1 MYNKLQYISQGES
14 VEEQLYN
21 IHQALDNG
29 CDWIQ
34 MRFKHQKP
42 KKAFALAE
50 AIKFLCEEY
59 LANFIINDD
68 VHLAKRINADGVHLG
83 LKDMDVIEARAI
95 LGKTKIIGATANT
108 FEDIVRQVNNGC
120 DYIGLGP
127 FKHTKTKNSLS
138 PLLGFEGYR
147 SITAKMKESHV
158 DIPLYAIGGIAL
170 EDVNNLLNTGIH
182 GIAVSGIIT
191 KSEDKQEL
199 ITQLNE
205 KLYGN
210 TIIKDWKQNTKV

>member
-14 VEEQLYN
+14 AEEQLYN
-21 IHQALDNG
+21 IHEALDNG

-50 AIKFLCEEY
+50 AVKFLCEEY

-68 VHLAKRINADGVHLG
+68 VHLAKQVNADGVHLG
-83 LKDMDVIEARAI
+83 LSDMDVTEARAI
-95 LGKTKIIGATANT
+95 LGRTKIIGATANT
-108 FEDIVRQVNNGC
+108 FEDIFRQTNNGC

-127 FKHTKTKNSLS
+127 FQFTKTKDKLS
-138 PLLGFEGYR
+138 PILGLEGYS
-147 SITAKMKESHV
+147 SIIKQMKQSQIEV
-158 DIPLYAIGGIAL
+158 PVYAIGGITL
-170 EDVNNLLNTGIH
+170 EDVNNLMTTGIH

-191 KSEDKQEL
+191 KSLNKKIL

-205 KLYGN
+205 KLYDN
-210 TIIKDWKQNTKV
+210 VTI

>member
-14 VEEQLYN
+14 VEEQLFN

-42 KKAFALAE
+42 KKALALAE
-50 AIKFLCEEY
+50 AVKFLCDEY

-68 VHLAKRINADGVHLG
+68 VLLAEKINADGVHLG
-83 LKDMDVIEARAI
+83 LSDMKVAEARAI

-108 FEDIVRQVNNGC
+108 FEDIIRQAKNGC

-127 FKHTKTKNSLS
+127 FQHTKTKDNLS
-138 PLLGFEGYR
+138 PILGIESYR
-147 SITAKMKESHV
+147 SIITQMEQAQIE
-158 DIPLYAIGGIAL
+158 IPVYAIGGITL
-170 EDVNNLLNTGIH
+170 GDVNPLMKTGIH
-182 GIAVSGIIT
+182 GVAVSGVIT
-191 KSEDKQEL
+191 KSDNKQEL
-199 ITQLNE
+199 ITQLNYN
-205 KLYGN
+205 LYGN
-210 TIIKDWKQNTKV
+210 VIV

>member
-1 MYNKLQYISQGES
+1 MYNKLQYISQGHS
-14 VEEQLYN
+14 VEEQLFN

-34 MRFKHQKP
+34 MRFKNQKP
-42 KKAFALAE
+42 KKTFALAE
-50 AIKFLCEEY
+50 AVKFLCEEY

-68 VHLAKRINADGVHLG
+68 VHLAEQTAADGVHLG
-83 LKDMDVIEARAI
+83 LSDMTVAEARAI

-108 FEDIVRQVNNGC
+108 FEDIVQQTNNGC

-127 FKHTKTKNSLS
+127 FRYTKTKNNLS
-138 PLLGFEGYR
+138 PILGLEGYH
-147 SITAKMKESHV
+147 SIITQMKESQIE
-158 DIPLYAIGGIAL
+158 IPIYAIGGITL
-170 EDVNNLLNTGIH
+170 EDVNDLMTTGVH
-182 GIAVSGIIT
+182 GIAVSGII
-191 KSEDKQEL
+191 SESNQKNKL

-210 TIIKDWKQNTKV
+210 VII

>member
-21 IHQALDNG
+21 IHLALDNG

-34 MRFKHQKP
+34 LRFKNQKP
-42 KKAFALAE
+42 KKALALAE
-50 AIKFLCEEY
+50 ATKFLCEEY

-68 VHLAKRINADGVHLG
+68 VHLAEKINADGVHLG
-83 LKDMDVIEARAI
+83 LSDMGILEARNI

-108 FEDIVRQVNNGC
+108 FEDIVRQANNGC

-127 FKHTKTKNSLS
+127 FQFTKTKSNLS
-138 PLLGFEGYR
+138 PILGIEGYQ
-147 SITAKMKESHV
+147 SIINQMRKSEIK
-158 DIPLYAIGGIAL
+158 IPIYAIGGITL
-170 EDVNNLLNTGIH
+170 ENVNTLIQTGIH

-191 KSEDKQEL
+191 KSEKKNML
-199 ITQLNE
+199 ISQLNE
-205 KLYGN
+205 KLYG
-210 TIIKDWKQNTKV
+210 TVIV